1 MIIAKNLFLIK
12 YGKNHEKVTK
22 KNMKWRKLNELD
34 NMVKDRNNSHQDIT
48 LKLQNGV
55 KLKECLSI
63 LLV

>member
-1 MIIAKNLFLIK
+1 M
-12 YGKNHEKVTK
+12 GKNHEKVTK

-55 KLKECLSI
+55 KLMECLSI